1 MPPSES
7 LPTAARLA
15 AQIRFILEIDK
26 LKGILRQSWL
36 LDESRREN
44 SAEHSWHVA
53 MMALVLAEHANAP
66 VDASRAAMM
75 LMIHDLVEIDA
86 GDTFAYDTAA
96 HADKHARELAA
107 ADRLFGLLPDDCRD
121 QLRALWDEFE
131 AAETMD
137 ARYANAL
144 DRLMPMLH
152 NLHTEGR
159 AWQANGVTADKVYA
173 RNGVIA
179 NGSETLWAYAREVIE
194 TAVTKGYLAPGAWVE
209 PGASSS

>member
-1 MPPSES
+1 MNPPDT
-7 LPTAARLA
+7 LPQAERLA
-15 AQIRFILEIDK
+15 AQIRFVLEIDK

-53 MMALVLAEHANAP
+53 IMALVLAEHANAP
-66 VDASRAAMM
+66 VDVARAAMM
-75 LMIHDLVEIDA
+75 LIIHDLVEIDA

-96 HADKHARELAA
+96 HSDKQAREQAA

-121 QLRALWDEFE
+121 HLRGLWDEFE

-152 NLHTEGR
+152 NLHTAGR

-179 NGSETLWAYAREVIE
+179 EGSETLWAYARALIE
-194 TAVTKGYLAPGAWVE
+194 TAVGKGYLAPGA
-209 PGASSS
+209 